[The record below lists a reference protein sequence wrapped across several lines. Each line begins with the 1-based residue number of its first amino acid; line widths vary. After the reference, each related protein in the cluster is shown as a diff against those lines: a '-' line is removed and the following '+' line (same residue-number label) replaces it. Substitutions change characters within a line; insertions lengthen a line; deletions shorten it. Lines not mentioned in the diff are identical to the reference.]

1 VRDRVLPAV
10 AACLLL
16 LPLEAALVRFLGLSG
31 ARADVALC
39 AVLWLATGSA
49 SIIEG
54 AFGAFLCGALAD
66 VLYGVHPGLFALLS
80 VLIYVVVRLASGA
93 LNVHGPLGFAAL
105 CSLAFVLEGL
115 ASMGLLSLAQLPLP
129 ATPWPALLG
138 GAALTALF
146 APALYLLLGQVS
158 QATRREDSSLFR

>member
-1 VRDRVLPAV
+1 
-10 AACLLL
+10 
-16 LPLEAALVRFLGLSG
+16 
-31 ARADVALC
+31 VALC

-49 SIIEG
+49 TTIEG

-80 VLIYVVVRLASGA
+80 VLLYVLVRLTSGG

-105 CSLAFVLEGL
+105 CALGFVLEGL
-115 ASMGLLSLAQLPLP
+115 ASMGLLALAEIPLP
-129 ATPWPALLG
+129 TSPWPSLLG
-138 GAALTALF
+138 GAALTALL